1 MEWTKT
7 KEIFAVTILT
17 VLGIACFPVNP
28 LVLTGVIEPAFY
40 LPLFIIGWIV
50 WAFGMVL
57 VIAPFVMFPRHG
69 GVARGKSYVHTTKLV
84 QTGIYAVV
92 RHPQYTGGIYA
103 LFLTTLLLYPHW
115 IFAAMGVPGVIFLY
129 LSTIAED
136 KRLVEQF
143 GDDYRDYMERVPRT
157 NIFLGIIRLWRRRQ
171 QEAGKH

>member
-1 MEWTKT
+1 MEWNKT
-7 KEIFAVTILT
+7 KEIITVTILT
-17 VLGIACFPVNP
+17 ILGIACFPVNP
-28 LVLTGVIEPAFY
+28 LVLTGLIEPAFY
-40 LPLFIIGWIV
+40 LPLFIIGWIA

-57 VIAPFVMFPRHG
+57 VIAPFIMFPRHG

-84 QTGIYAVV
+84 VTGIYSVV

-115 IFAAMGVPGVIFLY
+115 IFLAMGVPGVIFLY
-129 LSTIAED
+129 LGTIAED

-157 NIFLGIIRLWRRRQ
+157 NIFAGIIRLWRRRRQ
-171 QEAGKH
+171 AETG